1 MVTARVKKRKE
12 VEKKL
17 SEDKIEENI
26 VECLEYDEN
35 PENQEETT
43 VKNCKR

>member
-1 MVTARVKKRKE
+1 MVTARLKKRKE

-35 PENQEETT
+35 EENQEETT